1 MQDNN
6 TVNGR
11 EKDKWELALDVQVQ
25 VLQQCQDDKSISSCS
40 LCAEFLPC
48 PLRQT
53 YIKAVY
59 ESMNKGSGG
68 GFEF

>member
-1 MQDNN
+1 MELQ
-6 TVNGR
+6 
-11 EKDKWELALDVQVQ
+11 KDKWQLALDEPLKI
-25 VLQQCQDDKSISSCS
+25 LQNCQSEKQIDSCMKCEKI
-40 LCAEFLPC
+40 LDCTT
-48 PLRQT
+48 RDG

>member
-1 MQDNN
+1 MDNN

-11 EKDKWELALDVQVQ
+11 PKDKWELALDIQVQ
-25 VLQQCQDDKSISSCS
+25 VVQQCQNDRNLSSCS
-40 LCAEFLPC
+40 SCSEFIQC
-48 PLRQT
+48 PTRQT
-53 YIKAVY
+53 YIKSVY

>member
-1 MQDNN
+1 MENKQ
-6 TVNGR
+6 
-11 EKDKWELALDVQVQ
+11 KDKWELALDEP
-25 VLQQCQDDKSISSCS
+25 LKILNECQILKNLDSCFKCKDI
-40 LCAEFLPC
+40 LNCEI
-48 PLRQT
+48 RDN